1 MAASLERYAAERACE
16 KLVYRFLHLLESE
29 HAKSVPLFTENAEAF
44 NAVGRDKIQ
53 ELFERIESVD
63 HNINVLLSSNLWIE
77 IVDDNHATASND
89 VTHYVASPEGQ
100 PELTTARTITR
111 WSWEFR
117 RVDGE
122 WLIAKIAYPENL
134 LLRKDVIELL
144 EEQAQE

>member
-1 MAASLERYAAERACE
+1 MTASLERYAAERACE

-29 HAKSVPLFTENAEAF
+29 HSKSVALFTEDAEAF
-44 NAVGRDKIQ
+44 NEVGRDKIQ
-53 ELFERIESVD
+53 ELFQRIESVD
-63 HNINVLLSSNLWIE
+63 HNINVLHSSNLWID

-134 LLRKDVIELL
+134 LLREDVIELL
-144 EEQAQE
+144 EEQQQE